1 MSSEE
6 VLLNERG
13 SLLNFNDELLVSV
26 FLWLLEPEDVTHRH
40 ILPITKPITN
50 ISSVVDT
57 NGDEGEV
64 VMTSKEESGPDRE
77 HLADTLGGRGA
88 TTLDGIRASAPNGAQ
103 PLKAAVLTGREVLR
117 SLCSRTRRIIDSLCG
132 VLSIRLKDLV
142 DGGVVNDYVATSA
155 TLPSRITCLNYI
167 FDLTGVHSTSLRGP
181 LNTIVNFINTTTYT
195 PGEVPSRTTALLTP
209 PARVHLLN
217 INPWMLEPSG
227 RCIRDVLGVVRDVE
241 ENNKSCFAQH
251 EGDAFNDRKKT
262 RGGLLYASRR
272 IEIVRMTLSG
282 FIIHQQE
289 LPPLKIT
296 LNNLRFLSLTY
307 CTIPLSGHA
316 SPVAVR
322 QVPWLPSMPVL
333 ESLELRHIIA
343 VDASGGPCGTMAA
356 DQGGLPIGSTELA
369 DALLEGI
376 LHRLPSL
383 KDLFI
388 DSSASIVS
396 PDIAANAPRLEHL
409 TLSHCPRL
417 RPISV
422 EKAARECKGL
432 KLLDIRTLSHLANEV
447 HSHALV
453 GIECLRLPPGVKEE
467 YLKPI
472 LSRDRDDDHRS
483 CHYSRCLQSLTL
495 SEIDDIDLSVADV
508 SLQTLF
514 LSRSERMPLPSISSF
529 TAGQHLRYLSIS
541 FCRLDPARFRVSGTF
556 SNLEILSLHNVVY
569 SRNQLS
575 LLLAST
581 PSLTA
586 LDIALCDQATTRQR
600 DANAPRDEL
609 EPLRVPGSNPPIPLK
624 FPRLRYLR
632 ISGSKRVHYSAIVPS
647 IISNAS
653 VLEQLELLKIPPVYS
668 ISSPSPRLASIT
680 VSLVPPTP
688 STRVRLVRD
697 ILNDSTADGGQKLL
711 LQHYEKSEVD
721 LFVAALTRQCWS
733 MKSLVLSGCCLQQP
747 LPPLIHNASSHA
759 STLMRMVREYE
770 AMMGD
775 ESMLIPSGRDTR
787 LMIVRDHIQA
797 ALNQDDCQSLAS
809 SQTACDTRNRPSS
822 KRSSDAYD
830 TAIAEGDGEGTVLGN
845 STSDDNHTPG
855 HRLSDEDNLMLEV
868 IIQQTTA
875 VALGLLAR
883 LVAVNEIMYST
894 NQQQGQ
900 ARAPTA
906 TTPYSTLETSP
917 TPTSPAH
924 AVQRRSDGRVENDD
938 EDYGDDEDEAL
949 PQVIEM
955 TSPTAMTPPSP
966 DVADQGEG
974 ALPTPPPPSISVA
987 PHPPALHTIQQLL
1000 LMHRMPMS
1008 GLELDAPVGSTEW
1021 DPCYKETMAVLMSAP
1036 VRTAFRILAG
1046 DARSM
1051 GLDAQEMTV
1060 VEEGHLGAAE
1070 LNREEAACHNRESPE
1085 RGHPS
1090 LSDARHRAVYEYG
1103 KAYQSMM
1110 NKFISMRTAQVTVMS
1125 QLPER
1130 QQQQM
1135 LWKGLLIQS
1144 TGAYTREGAYSAKIM
1159 THRKTLL
1166 RESVDR
1172 YKQSPRELQDYLSSR
1187 KLVNEELAALLRRRL
1202 ARVPQT
1208 DRWGARCRPPE
1219 DREVDIIAGCLRNAL
1234 TPAGVIGGGIAI
1246 LPLREGASYLPK
1258 LFENLPIHL
1267 MAPLLVDRLTASSS
1281 SSPPNTGY
1289 QSSPPSADVG
1299 LVSQFCEL
1307 MEMCISMHIQYDTI
1321 ELKQPGYHVLQTAI
1335 AEANAL
1341 DRSTRGPLPTF
1352 PIEVQDNLPLIR
1364 VGVAMVSTAKAELE
1378 ARKRPVGEAS
1388 SQRLKTAVH
1397 RLLMSLTYG
1406 RLDRTYVTRLEE
1418 LPERA
1423 LVGLLR
1429 TSINQMA
1436 VSLLRLGSGKENTAM
1451 LQRAFH
1457 TSIQDPPWW
1466 NGSLEALK
1474 LKYPVVSRLIN
1485 CDRGSELCNL
1495 DAFKGMRNKF
1505 QSLVVLQVE
1514 VPEPGL
1520 SKLREVLDDSLPSPV
1535 SGTDVR
1541 DTQTACIT
1549 LLPRVRT
1556 LLSPHGNG
1564 AHDEDSAPPAKRTKL
1579 TKRRSSEDSREAEN
1593 GLQRHSSDIS
1603 VATTTRVSQRGVSTP
1618 TLHFNS
1624 VDTEWYRSSDCCN
1637 VADNVDRLQWEQQ
1650 QQHPCWERD
1659 ASLT

>member
-6 VLLNERG
+6 VVLNERG

-64 VMTSKEESGPDRE
+64 VMTSKEESGPDRG
-77 HLADTLGGRGA
+77 HLADTPGGRGA
-88 TTLDGIRASAPNGAQ
+88 TTSDDGIRTSAPNGAQ

-132 VLSIRLKDLV
+132 VLSVRLKDLV
-142 DGGVVNDYVATSA
+142 DGGVVNDYDAPSA

-195 PGEVPSRTTALLTP
+195 PGEAPSRTTALLTP

-227 RCIRDVLGVVRDVE
+227 RCIRDVFGVVRDIE
-241 ENNKSCFAQH
+241 ENNKSCFAQR
-251 EGDAFNDRKKT
+251 EGDAFNDKKKT
-262 RGGLLYASRR
+262 RGGLYASRR

-296 LNNLRFLSLTY
+296 LNNLHFLSLTY

-322 QVPWLPSMPVL
+322 QVPWLPSMPLL
-333 ESLELRHIIA
+333 ESLELRHMIA
-343 VDASGGPCGTMAA
+343 VDASGGSCGTMAA
-356 DQGGLPIGSTELA
+356 DQGGLSIGSTELA

-396 PDIAANAPRLEHL
+396 PDIAANAPRLQHL
-409 TLSHCPRL
+409 TMSHCPRL

-432 KLLDIRTLSHLANEV
+432 KLLDIRTLTHLANEV

-472 LSRDRDDDHRS
+472 LSRDRDDHRS
-483 CHYSRCLQSLTL
+483 GPYSRCLQSLAL
-495 SEIDDIDLSVADV
+495 SEIDDIDLSVADA

-514 LSRSERMPLPSISSF
+514 LCRSERMPLPSISSF

-697 ILNDSTADGGQKLL
+697 ILNDSAADGGQKLL

-733 MKSLVLSGCCLQQP
+733 MKSLVLSGCCLQQQQP
-747 LPPLIHNASSHA
+747 PPLIHCASSHA
-759 STLMRMVREYE
+759 STLTRMVREYE

-797 ALNQDDCQSLAS
+797 ALNQHDSRSLAS
-809 SQTACDTRNRPSS
+809 SQTACDTRSRPSS
-822 KRSSDAYD
+822 KRCSDAYD
-830 TAIAEGDGEGTVLGN
+830 TAIPEEDGEGTVLGH

-855 HRLSDEDNLMLEV
+855 YRLSDDDSLMLEV

-924 AVQRRSDGRVENDD
+924 TVQRRSDGRVENDD
-938 EDYGDDEDEAL
+938 DDYDDDEDEAL

-1036 VRTAFRILAG
+1036 VRMAFRILAG
-1046 DARSM
+1046 DDRSM
-1051 GLDAQEMTV
+1051 GLDSQEDITGV
-1060 VEEGHLGAAE
+1060 KEGPLGAAE
-1070 LNREEAACHNRESPE
+1070 LNRGEAACHNRESPE

-1090 LSDARHRAVYEYG
+1090 LSGARHRAVYEYG

-1110 NKFISMRTAQVTVMS
+1110 DKFISMRTAQITVMS

-1159 THRKTLL
+1159 THRKALL
-1166 RESVDR
+1166 R
-1172 YKQSPRELQDYLSSR
+1172 YKQSPRELQDYLSTR
-1187 KLVNEELAALLRRRL
+1187 RLVNEELAALLRRRL

-1281 SSPPNTGY
+1281 SPNTGY
-1289 QSSPPSADVG
+1289 SCQPSADVG

-1307 MEMCISMHIQYDTI
+1307 MEMCISMHI
-1321 ELKQPGYHVLQTAI
+1321 
-1335 AEANAL
+1335 
-1341 DRSTRGPLPTF
+1341 
-1352 PIEVQDNLPLIR
+1352 
-1364 VGVAMVSTAKAELE
+1364 
-1378 ARKRPVGEAS
+1378 
-1388 SQRLKTAVH
+1388 
-1397 RLLMSLTYG
+1397 
-1406 RLDRTYVTRLEE
+1406 
-1418 LPERA
+1418 
-1423 LVGLLR
+1423 
-1429 TSINQMA
+1429 
-1436 VSLLRLGSGKENTAM
+1436 
-1451 LQRAFH
+1451 
-1457 TSIQDPPWW
+1457 
-1466 NGSLEALK
+1466 
-1474 LKYPVVSRLIN
+1474 
-1485 CDRGSELCNL
+1485 
-1495 DAFKGMRNKF
+1495 
-1505 QSLVVLQVE
+1505 
-1514 VPEPGL
+1514 
-1520 SKLREVLDDSLPSPV
+1520 
-1535 SGTDVR
+1535 
-1541 DTQTACIT
+1541 
-1549 LLPRVRT
+1549 
-1556 LLSPHGNG
+1556 
-1564 AHDEDSAPPAKRTKL
+1564 
-1579 TKRRSSEDSREAEN
+1579 
-1593 GLQRHSSDIS
+1593 
-1603 VATTTRVSQRGVSTP
+1603 
-1618 TLHFNS
+1618 
-1624 VDTEWYRSSDCCN
+1624 
-1637 VADNVDRLQWEQQ
+1637 
-1650 QQHPCWERD
+1650 
-1659 ASLT
+1659 